1 VRNEGLILNKKTWK
15 VGELAKQTG
24 LTVRML
30 HHYDKIEL
38 FSPSQSSDKGHRI
51 YTETDIAKLQQ
62 IMSLKQLGFAL
73 DEIKGMIGNSNLNP
87 IEVIKVQLESVKES
101 IRIQE
106 QLCIRL
112 ERISELLN
120 SQQEVTAEQ
129 FINLIEVI
137 NMNKDK
143 YFTPEQQE
151 KMFKQIGL
159 EERKQYVSEWS
170 EITAKIR
177 VEFEKGTPPENL
189 DVTQLA
195 KQWNEFLDKL
205 TFKDPEISKAA
216 ERYYKANPEIGEKFG
231 INKQLSDYIKK
242 AMLHS

>member
-1 VRNEGLILNKKTWK
+1 
-15 VGELAKQTG
+15 
-24 LTVRML
+24 ML
-30 HHYDKIEL
+30 HHYDKIGL
-38 FSPSQSSDKGHRI
+38 FSPSQISDKGHRI

-73 DEIKGMIGNSNLNP
+73 DEIKKMIGNPNLNP
-87 IEVIKVQLESVKES
+87 VEVIKVQLESVKES

-112 ERISELLN
+112 ERIYELLN
-120 SQQEVTAEQ
+120 SQQEVTPEQ

-177 VEFEKGTPPENL
+177 VEYEKGTPPENL
-189 DVTQLA
+189 V
-195 KQWNEFLDKL
+195 
-205 TFKDPEISKAA
+205 
-216 ERYYKANPEIGEKFG
+216 
-231 INKQLSDYIKK
+231 
-242 AMLHS
+242 